1 MPGHDRTSQR
11 PGVAR
16 IVTGMA
22 NDRVQ
27 LGAFLRARR
36 ERLTP
41 AQAGIE
47 PFPGQRRV
55 PGLRRD
61 ELAFLAGMS
70 PEYYSRIEQG
80 RQANISVEV
89 LDALARAL
97 RLDPIEAAHVND
109 LAAPAG
115 RPRITSAEPVQRPDP
130 GLLRVMAT
138 LDHVP
143 VLLLGHRGEVLACN
157 QLLGAVLGDRFAPG
171 DSFPRYL
178 FLEPDARRRIINW
191 DQFAQAS
198 VGALRREQS
207 RRPHDGRLLT
217 LIDELRGRDPDFAGW
232 WQDFSVRDYT
242 SVAKRIQH
250 PVAGELSFDI
260 EIITGPH
267 QADQRLIVY
276 TAEPDS
282 PTTRLLPLLAN
293 WDAEPSPAATPPP
306 GSG

>member
-1 MPGHDRTSQR
+1 MVR
-11 PGVAR
+11 
-16 IVTGMA
+16 GMA

-36 ERLTP
+36 DQLTP
-41 AQAGIE
+41 VQAGIE

-80 RQANISVEV
+80 RQANISPEV
-89 LDALARAL
+89 LNALARAL
-97 RLDPIEAAHVND
+97 RLDPIEAAHLND
-109 LAAPAG
+109 LAAPAS
-115 RPRITSAEPVQRPDP
+115 RPRTTSTEPIQRPDP

-157 QLLGAVLGDRFAPG
+157 QLLGAVLGNSLPPG

-178 FLEPDARRRIINW
+178 FLEPEARRRIINW
-191 DQFAQAS
+191 AQFAQAC

-207 RRPHDGRLLT
+207 HHPHDGRLLT
-217 LIDELRGRDPDFAGW
+217 LIDELRARDPDFACW
-232 WQDFSVRDYT
+232 WEDFGVRDYS

-250 PVAGELSFDI
+250 PLAGELSFDI
-260 EIITGPH
+260 EIISAPH

-282 PTTRLLPLLAN
+282 LTTLLLPLLAS
-293 WDAEPSPAATPPP
+293 WEGTSSPAATPP
-306 GSG
+306 SSDTA